1 MQPLVLEQLLA
12 DAREELD
19 DAIFGAEGDEL
30 WSTARLTKLYN
41 EAVFEAN
48 RRMRCLVDDTTE
60 EVCRIPLVA
69 GQGEYDLHHSVIV
82 VRRAVLASA
91 RSDALLRT
99 TVDTMDR
106 HCSRDWRNHSGTP
119 AYLVRPRVKN
129 KIIVSPVPTAAD
141 VLELT
146 VWRDP
151 LDDETLVGL
160 QDTPPLDSAHHGKL
174 VHWVCFRA
182 FNKHDAET
190 EVPAAARFHYEMF
203 ESYYGTRP
211 TARELQQLGTDPVSG
226 TEPVWF

>member
-1 MQPLVLEQLLA
+1 MQPLVHEQLLA

-19 DAIFGAEGDEL
+19 DQIFGVPGDEL
-30 WSTARLTKLYN
+30 WTDLRLTKLYN

-60 EVCRIPLVA
+60 QVCRIPLVA

-91 RSDALLRT
+91 RSDALVRT
-99 TVDTMDR
+99 TVDTMDL
-106 HCSRDWRNHSGTP
+106 HCGRDWRNHAGTP

-129 KIIVSPVPTAAD
+129 KIIVSPVPNVDD

-151 LDDETLVGL
+151 LETEEIVGP
-160 QDTPPLDSAHHGKL
+160 QDPPPLDPAHHGKL
-174 VHWVCFRA
+174 VHWVVFRA
-182 FNKHDAET
+182 LNKHDAET

-203 ESYYGTRP
+203 ESYFGTRP

-226 TEPVWF
+226 TSPVWF